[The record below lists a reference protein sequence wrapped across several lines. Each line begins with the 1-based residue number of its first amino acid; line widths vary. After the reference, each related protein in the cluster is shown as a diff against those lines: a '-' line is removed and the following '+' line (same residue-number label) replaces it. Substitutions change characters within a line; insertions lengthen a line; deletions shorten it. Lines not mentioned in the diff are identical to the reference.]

1 MQGGE
6 IMKITGQHHVGITVS
21 DIDRSVGFYRD
32 VLGLELQSRGEMSG
46 EFISKVVGVPGTH
59 IKSAYLTVG
68 DLTLELFQY
77 VAPKGGRQ
85 RASLRQFDVAHYHLA
100 FQVDDIEDA
109 YRTLTAKGVKFSD
122 VPQYVA
128 EGENKGLGAIYLWD
142 PDGVALEFIQA
153 AK

>member
-1 MQGGE
+1 MR
-6 IMKITGQHHVGITVS
+6 ITGQHHVGITVS

-32 VLGLELQSRGEMSG
+32 VLGLKLQSQGEMSG

-59 IKSAYLTVG
+59 IKSAYLTAG
-68 DLTLELFQY
+68 GLTLELFQY

-85 RASLRQFDVAHYHLA
+85 RASLQQFDVGHYHLA

-109 YRTLTAKGVKFSD
+109 YRALTARGVRFSD
-122 VPQYVA
+122 VPQYVP
-128 EGENKGLGAIYLWD
+128 EGPDKGLGAIYFWD